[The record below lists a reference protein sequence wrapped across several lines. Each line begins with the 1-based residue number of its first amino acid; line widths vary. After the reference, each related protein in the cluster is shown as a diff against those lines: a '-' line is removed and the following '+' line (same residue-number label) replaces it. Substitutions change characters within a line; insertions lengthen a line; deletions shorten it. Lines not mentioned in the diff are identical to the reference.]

1 MWFILIVGI
10 LFISCHKVL
19 GCEEVCGLLNN
30 PMSRTTH
37 GLIIPHTYA
46 YYSVRSLG

>member
-10 LFISCHKVL
+10 LFTSGHKVL
-19 GCEEVCGLLNN
+19 GFEEVSGLLNN
-30 PMSRTTH
+30 PMRCTTH
-37 GLIIPHTYA
+37 GLIIPHTCA